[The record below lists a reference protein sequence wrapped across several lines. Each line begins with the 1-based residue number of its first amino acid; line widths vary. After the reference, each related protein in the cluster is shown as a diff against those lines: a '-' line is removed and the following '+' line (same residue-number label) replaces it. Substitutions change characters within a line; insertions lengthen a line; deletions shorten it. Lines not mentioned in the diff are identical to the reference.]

1 MMPAGEGPAMHRRTL
16 MLGAAMAATAAAAL
30 PAGLA
35 YRAAMDE
42 ARQAIASGS
51 LTHPTRH
58 GTMEYA
64 VAGDGPPLLMLHVP
78 VIGGSAGALS
88 AIEFAIRHPDRC
100 SALVPLVPAS
110 HAPGRAPMRPGAL
123 GAAIMRVGLSS
134 DLMFWAGTVL
144 AEDTM
149 IATLLATDPALV
161 HAAAP
166 DEQARVRLI
175 LRSILPISARAR
187 GLAMDAAQAGD
198 PAPQAL
204 DRISAPTLVI
214 SLEDD
219 RFLTLDAARHIAA
232 TVAGAH
238 LVSYPTGGHVW
249 VGHDA
254 DIAERIDRFLRAAT
268 ARG

>member
-1 MMPAGEGPAMHRRTL
+1 VIAPSRFGYQRSDMPDDPS
-16 MLGAAMAATAAAAL
+16 
-30 PAGLA
+30 P
-35 YRAAMDE
+35 
-42 ARQAIASGS
+42 ARQADA
-51 LTHPTRH
+51 LT
-58 GTMEYA
+58 
-64 VAGDGPPLLMLHVP
+64 DLLDALGLDRVP

-219 RFLTLDAARHIAA
+219 HFLTLDAARHIAA
-232 TVAGAH
+232 TVAEAH